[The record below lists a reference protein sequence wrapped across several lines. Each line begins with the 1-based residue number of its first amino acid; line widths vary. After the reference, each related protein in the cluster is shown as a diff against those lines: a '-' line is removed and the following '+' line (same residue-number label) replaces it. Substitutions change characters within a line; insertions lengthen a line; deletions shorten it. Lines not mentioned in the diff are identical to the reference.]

1 MKIMQFKKLA
11 AVLILICGTTVASQA
26 QTDSIKALYKA
37 YVLLFKKNEL
47 LADSIS
53 KLNNSV
59 SSVNLK
65 VNSLSTDLSSSVTK
79 INKLTSDDL
88 FSKEVRL
95 KNKRDKVLSTA
106 VYIKSA
112 NNSFDAIDA
121 ALAVSD
127 YLSDV
132 NNLNNPSNEEL
143 GFSLVSEVT
152 DILKLNIIK
161 GSSKFNN
168 KAPEKFI
175 SVVQEVIKNPITTAV
190 VSYVPA
196 LNAINNVFNLV
207 SSLCTSEKGV
217 EVGDLI
223 NFKKSLDRYMTH
235 YEKLGKAS
243 YDFSSNIDKLK
254 VRIDALRTVMVNF
267 TVERINTVYPNAV
280 KPDSN
285 MNLNDLISTYYTTQ
299 KLEIKIDSVID
310 LNRRGGSVNYQ
321 NVINDNVLAYPF
333 YVTNQAQFVQQELE
347 SVASEYVSAYKL
359 YHRRI
364 SDVLISSKSI
374 SKKPEV
380 IDVKLNE
387 LGDKLTR
394 LVKTFE
400 RNVKI
405 REVNENLQRIP
416 TL

>member
-1 MKIMQFKKLA
+1 MTTNQLKRIAILS
-11 AVLILICGTTVASQA
+11 LLICIASMSSRA
-26 QTDSIKALYKA
+26 QSDSVKALYKA
-37 YVLLFKKNEL
+37 YVQLYKKNDL
-47 LADSIS
+47 LADSIA

-59 SSVNLK
+59 NSMSIK
-65 VNSLSTDLSSSVTK
+65 VGSLSTDLSSSVGK

-95 KNKRDKVLSTA
+95 KNKREKVISTS

-132 NNLNNPSNEEL
+132 SNLNNPVNEEL
-143 GFSLVSEVT
+143 GFSLVGEVT

-161 GSSKFNN
+161 GNSKFNN
-168 KAPEKFI
+168 KSPEKFI
-175 SVVQEVIKNPITTAV
+175 SVVQEVIKNPIATAV

-207 SSLCTSEKGV
+207 ANICSSEKGID
-217 EVGDLI
+217 VGDLV

-254 VRIDALRTVMVNF
+254 VRTDALRTVMVNF

-280 KPDSN
+280 KPNSN
-285 MNLNDLISTYYTTQ
+285 LNLNDLITTYYTQQ
-299 KLEIKIDSVID
+299 KLDAKIDSLVQA
-310 LNRRGGSVNYQ
+310 NRSGSSINYQ
-321 NVINDNVLAYPF
+321 NAINDNILSYPF
-333 YVTNQAQFVQQELE
+333 YVTNQVQFIQQELE
-347 SVASEYVSAYKL
+347 GIANEYVSAYKL

-364 SDVLISSKSI
+364 TEVLISSKSI

-380 IDVKLNE
+380 IDVKLND
-387 LGDKLTR
+387 LGDKLSR

-405 REVNENLQRIP
+405 KEVTDNLQRIP
-416 TL
+416 TI